1 MKIESSTILLS
12 SQHSSIDKHTVKES
26 LRMWVGDQRP
36 DPSAGLR
43 EGLEGR
49 SRPQLNPAPAADSV
63 RLSAEA
69 LAAAHADSSKQT
81 AAVDPEKELEKDPRY
96 LLIKLMVEALTGTKI
111 KLVKMEDIQPAQ
123 PTQNIPDPNQAAAP
137 EQPKP
142 TGFGIEYG
150 RHETHYEA
158 EQTSFS
164 AEGVVKTADGK
175 EIRFNLDLSM
185 SREHLEQSDVSL
197 RLGDAVKKDP
207 LVINFGGTA
216 AQLSDTKFGFDL
228 DADGKTDQISFVGAG
243 SGFLTLDKNSDG
255 KVNNGSELFGPASG
269 NGFQE
274 LAAYDQDKNGWI
286 DENDAVYAQ
295 LRVWTKDGSGNDA
308 LSTLAQKKVGA
319 IYLGNVSTPFD
330 IKNGQNQ
337 LDGQVK
343 SSGVYLNEDGGAG
356 TVQQI
361 DLAV

>member
-1 MKIESSTILLS
+1 MKIESSNILLS

-26 LRMWVGDQRP
+26 FRMWGGDQRP
-36 DPSAGLR
+36 DF
-43 EGLEGR
+43 EGR
-49 SRPQLNPAPAADSV
+49 HSRPRNSAPAFDIV
-63 RLSAEA
+63 NLSPQGK
-69 LAAAHADSSKQT
+69 AAAQTDSSRQT
-81 AAVDPEKELEKDPRY
+81 AAVDAEKELEKDPRY
-96 LLIKLMVEALTGTKI
+96 LLIKLMVEALTGTRI

-123 PTQNIPDPNQAAAP
+123 SAQDIPDPNQAAAP

-142 TGFGIEYG
+142 AGFGIEYE

-164 AEGVVKTADGK
+164 AGGVVKTMDGK
-175 EIRFNLDLSM
+175 EINFKLELSM

-207 LVINFGGTA
+207 LVINFGGTT
-216 AQLSDTKFGFDL
+216 AQLTDTKFSFDL
-228 DADGKTDQISFVGAG
+228 NNNGKADQISFVGAG
-243 SGFLTLDKNSDG
+243 SGFLALDKNADG
-255 KVNNGSELFGPASG
+255 KINNGSELFGPASG

-286 DENDAVYAQ
+286 DENDAVYMQ
-295 LRVWTKDGSGNDA
+295 LKVWSRDGSGNDA
-308 LSTLAQKKVGA
+308 MSTLAQKKIGA

-337 LDGQVK
+337 LDGQVR

>member
-1 MKIESSTILLS
+1 MKIESSSILLG

-26 LRMWVGDQRP
+26 LRIWVGNQRP
-36 DPSAGLR
+36 DF
-43 EGLEGR
+43 EGR
-49 SRPQLNPAPAADSV
+49 SRQQQNPAPAADSV

-69 LAAAHADSSKQT
+69 LAAAQADSSKQT
-81 AAVDPEKELEKDPRY
+81 AAVDPEKELENDPRH
-96 LLIKLMVEALTGTKI
+96 LLIKLMVEALTGKQI
-111 KLVKMEDIQPAQ
+111 KLIKMEDLQPATTAKDIQ
-123 PTQNIPDPNQAAAP
+123 DPNKTAAP

-142 TGFGIEYG
+142 AGYGVEYD

-197 RLGDAVKKDP
+197 RLGDAKKKDP

-216 AQLSDTKFGFDL
+216 AQLTNTKFSFDL
-228 DADGKTDQISFVGAG
+228 DADGMADQISFVGAG
-243 SGFLTLDKNSDG
+243 SGFLALDKNADG
-255 KVNNGSELFGPASG
+255 KINNGSELFGPASG

-274 LAAYDQDKNGWI
+274 LAAYDQDKNGWV
-286 DENDAVYAQ
+286 DENDAVYQ
-295 LRVWTKDGSGNDA
+295 KLGVWTKDGSGKDT

-319 IYLGNVSTPFD
+319 IYLGSVSTPFD

>member
-1 MKIESSTILLS
+1 MKIESSNILLS
-12 SQHSSIDKHTVKES
+12 SHHSSIDKHTVKES

-36 DPSAGLR
+36 DF
-43 EGLEGR
+43 EGR
-49 SRPQLNPAPAADSV
+49 SRQRQNPAPVADSV
-63 RLSAEA
+63 QLSAEA
-69 LAAAHADSSKQT
+69 LATAHADTAKQ
-81 AAVDPEKELEKDPRY
+81 AKAVDPEKDLENDPRY
-96 LLIKLMVEALTGTKI
+96 LLIKLMVEALTGKQI
-111 KLVKMEDIQPAQ
+111 RLVKMEDAQ
-123 PTQNIPDPNQAAAP
+123 PTQSAPYIPDPNQAAAP

-142 TGFGIEYG
+142 AGFGIEYE

-158 EQTSFS
+158 EQTTFS
-164 AEGVVKTADGK
+164 AEGVVKTADGR

-207 LVINFGGTA
+207 LVINFGGTG
-216 AQLSDTKFGFDL
+216 AQLTDTKFGFDL

-243 SGFLTLDKNSDG
+243 SGFLALDKNADG
-255 KVNNGSELFGPASG
+255 KINNGSELFGPASG

-286 DENDAVYAQ
+286 DENDAVYSQ
-295 LRVWTKDGSGNDA
+295 LKVWSREGSGTDV

-337 LDGQVK
+337 LDGQVR

>member
-1 MKIESSTILLS
+1 MKIESSNILLS
-12 SQHSSIDKHTVKES
+12 SQHSAIEKHTVKES
-26 LRMWVGDQRP
+26 LRMWVGNQRP
-36 DPSAGLR
+36 DF
-43 EGLEGR
+43 EGR
-49 SRPQLNPAPAADSV
+49 SRQQQNPAPAADSV

-69 LAAAHADSSKQT
+69 LAAAQADSSKQT

-96 LLIKLMVEALTGTKI
+96 LLIKLMVEALTGTRI
-111 KLVKMEDIQPAQ
+111 KLVRMEDVQPAQ
-123 PTQNIPDPNQAAAP
+123 PVQDIPDPNKTAAP

-142 TGFGIEYG
+142 AGYGVEYD
-150 RHETHYEA
+150 RHETRYEA

-175 EIRFNLDLSM
+175 EIRFKLELSM
-185 SREHLEQSDVSL
+185 SREYLEQSDVSL

-207 LVINFGGTA
+207 LVINFGGAA

-243 SGFLTLDKNSDG
+243 SGFLALDKNADG
-255 KVNNGSELFGPASG
+255 KINNGSELFGPASG

-295 LRVWTKDGSGNDA
+295 LKVWTKDGSGNDT
-308 LSTLAQKKVGA
+308 LSTLTQKKVGA

-330 IKNGQNQ
+330 LKNGQNQ

-343 SSGVYLNEDGGAG
+343 SSGVYLNESGGAG
-356 TVQQI
+356 TIQQI

>member
-1 MKIESSTILLS
+1 MKIESSNILLS

-26 LRMWVGDQRP
+26 LRMWIGDQRP
-36 DPSAGLR
+36 DF
-43 EGLEGR
+43 EGR
-49 SRPQLNPAPAADSV
+49 SRERQNPAPAADSV

-69 LAAAHADSSKQT
+69 LAAAHADPAKQV
-81 AAVDPEKELEKDPRY
+81 AAVDPEKDLENDPRY
-96 LLIKLMVEALTGTKI
+96 QLIILMVAALTGKEVKLTK
-111 KLVKMEDIQPAQ
+111 LEDVQPAVESAD
-123 PTQNIPDPNQAAAP
+123 IPDPGKPAP
-137 EQPKP
+137 QQPEP
-142 TGFGIEYG
+142 AGFGIEYD
-150 RHETHYEA
+150 RHETRYEA

-164 AEGVVKTADGK
+164 AEGVVRTADGR

-197 RLGDAVKKDP
+197 RLGDAKMKDP

-216 AQLSDTKFGFDL
+216 AQLTNTKFSFDL
-228 DADGKTDQISFVGAG
+228 DSDGTADQVSFVGAG
-243 SGFLTLDKNSDG
+243 SGFLALDKNADG
-255 KVNNGSELFGPASG
+255 KINNGSELFGPATG
-269 NGFQE
+269 NGFSE
-274 LAAYDQDKNGWI
+274 LAAYDQDKNNWI

-308 LSTLAQKKVGA
+308 LSTLAQKKIGA

-343 SSGVYLNEDGGAG
+343 SSGVYLNENGGAG

>member
-1 MKIESSTILLS
+1 MKIESSNILLS

-36 DPSAGLR
+36 DF
-43 EGLEGR
+43 EGR
-49 SRPQLNPAPAADSV
+49 SRQQQNPTPATDSV

-69 LAAAHADSSKQT
+69 LAAAHADTAKQV
-81 AAVDPEKELEKDPRY
+81 AAVDPENDLENDPRY
-96 LLIKLMVEALTGTKI
+96 LLIKLMVEALTGKQI
-111 KLVKMEDIQPAQ
+111 KLVKMEDVQPAQ
-123 PTQNIPDPNQAAAP
+123 SAQDIPDPNKATAP
-137 EQPKP
+137 EQSKP
-142 TGFGIEYG
+142 AGFGIEYEH
-150 RHETHYEA
+150 HETHYEA
-158 EQTSFS
+158 KQTSFS

-175 EIRFNLDLSM
+175 EIRFNLALSM

-216 AQLSDTKFGFDL
+216 AQLTDTKFGFDL
-228 DADGKTDQISFVGAG
+228 DADGKTDQISFVGTG
-243 SGFLTLDKNSDG
+243 SGFLMLDKNADG

-295 LRVWTKDGSGNDA
+295 LKVWTKDGSGNDA

-330 IKNGQNQ
+330 IKNGQNR